1 MASSRVSSKS
11 RPWARVALAST
22 ALAAATRAPPPSTVL
37 SGGPPSRSA
46 TAMAARPKSS
56 PQAASA
62 LPSVSSA
69 SRAPV
74 SSAEGGMAS
83 GSRPV
88 TKRAS
93 RRAALRVV
101 TGRRPASGRVDGGP
115 DGPRDEVEDLE
126 HAREIVAAELEHHV
140 GEADPLVLR
149 EHVHHRLLA
158 VGEHGVGDPEA
169 DAQLDGLEG
178 ALGPL
183 GGGAELDQRLAELRG
198 RLGGGVPAVAEGD
211 HPAEGAGAVAAHP
224 DGRVRFLHRLGRE
237 AEIAELEELAV
248 EGRVRLGPQD
258 LERAQDLIGL
268 APA

>member
-115 DGPRDEVEDLE
+115 DGPRDEVE
-126 HAREIVAAELEHHV
+126 ELEHHV
-140 GEADPLVLR
+140 GEADPLVLG

-183 GGGAELDQRLAELRG
+183 G
-198 RLGGGVPAVAEGD
+198 
-211 HPAEGAGAVAAHP
+211 
-224 DGRVRFLHRLGRE
+224 
-237 AEIAELEELAV
+237 
-248 EGRVRLGPQD
+248 
-258 LERAQDLIGL
+258 
-268 APA
+268 